1 MILSR
6 LKQLICFN
14 FTSIKKKNMKIPVA
28 KALFK
33 SHSYAE
39 YRKLISDLLRS
50 EKSTGREQS
59 AELTLYSGL
68 NETKMYRLDKI
79 MKIPQEMIQHLKA
92 LKNEYIWLV
101 ISESWSDDCAELV
114 PVFDRMASESK
125 GKIDLKIVLRDENE
139 ELMGLFLTNKKRA
152 IPKLIVINRETGGV
166 LAHWGP
172 RPKATT
178 NLIDNYKKEH
188 GSFDEAGERE
198 LQIWYLHDKGESAQ
212 KEIMELMLD
221 LDQ

>member
-33 SHSYAE
+33 SYSYAE
-39 YRKLISDLLRS
+39 YRKLISDLLRI

-68 NETKMYRLDKI
+68 NETKMYRWDKI
-79 MKIPQEMIQHLKA
+79 MKVPKEIIQHLKS

-101 ISESWSDDCAELV
+101 ISESWCDDCAELL
-114 PVFDRMASESK
+114 PILNSMSSHAK
-125 GKIDLKIVLRDENE
+125 GKVDLKIVLRDENE
-139 ELMGLFLTNKKRA
+139 DLMGLFLTNKKRA
-152 IPKLIVINRETGGV
+152 IPKLIIINRETGGV

-172 RPKATT
+172 RPKAAT
-178 NLIDNYKKEH
+178 NLIANYKKEYS
-188 GSFDEAGERE
+188 SFDEAGERE
-198 LQIWYLHDKGESAQ
+198 LQIWYLHDKGESALN
-212 KEIMELMLD
+212 EIIELMLD